1 MKREV
6 VNATQ
11 QTNLNDMV
19 LETDVFLF
27 LSGAVLNVEDT
38 D

>member
-1 MKREV
+1 MERK
-6 VNATQ
+6 TQ
-11 QTNLNDMV
+11 ETNLNDMV
-19 LETDVFLF
+19 LEVDVFLF